1 MADEAAAPVATEPT
15 NTAEIP
21 TRPADAAGEPAVAEA
36 KPSEGDAVIAT
47 EGVAEV
53 PEKEKSEETTT
64 AKEETTADAKPDTA
78 AASNET
84 DATPV
89 TESAA
94 EPAADASTANGTAT
108 TPAKKTNN
116 GKRKSVGGVPE
127 HKIKKTPAKGKKKAP
142 ELRLDA
148 QPGDM
153 YMVAMRGYQPW
164 PVIVCDE
171 EMLPESLLSKRPVSA
186 KRIDGTYREDFL
198 EGGKNAK
205 DRRYPIMFLGTN
217 EFAWQV
223 NTELLPFDVE
233 DVKKDV
239 ESGNSAKK
247 NKALWS
253 AYEIAA
259 EGHDLAYFKGML
271 ASHEAALQE
280 DAEARE
286 AKEAEKKEKKEK
298 AAKRKSTAAAD
309 SDDVEMEDA
318 GDDAA
323 PSAKK
328 AKASKKRKKEDGSE
342 GDEPAAKTP
351 KTTKLKLNNKTPKE
365 GSAAKPKKETKSKK
379 KASEEA
385 APAQPEEPP
394 MTEEERLIKRE
405 KQILYLRHRLQKGF
419 LSRDQAPK
427 DEDMANMADYLKQ
440 LEQHED
446 LEADIIKKTK
456 VHKVLKAIIK
466 LDNIP
471 KEEVH
476 NFKSRSTE
484 LLNKWNGALASA
496 DGESAEKTT
505 PAATNGVKA
514 DDEKSES
521 AKADTPAVE
530 KKEETKEETKAET
543 NEETK
548 EESKEE
554 AKAEPTEEK
563 KNEAPKEDAPAEP
576 AAAAPADKDG
586 DVSMADVEA
595 TKEAPAIIDAPN
607 PEGVNAATTESK
619 SETAAPTTS

>member
-1 MADEAAAPVATEPT
+1 MADEATAPVQADSTATT
-15 NTAEIP
+15 EIP
-21 TRPADAAGEPAVAEA
+21 TRPADAAAEPAVAEA

-53 PEKEKSEETTT
+53 EKDEPKEDGAT
-64 AKEETTADAKPDTA
+64 KEEATADANSDTA
-78 AASNET
+78 AASNDVDTTSAEP
-84 DATPV
+84 A

-94 EPAADASTANGTAT
+94 DASATNGTTA

-116 GKRKSVGGVPE
+116 GKRKSGAGVPE
-127 HKIKKTPAKGKKKAP
+127 HKTKKTPAKGKKKAP

-223 NTELLPFDVE
+223 NTELLTFDVE

-239 ESGNSAKK
+239 ESGNSTKK

-259 EGHDLAYFKGML
+259 EGHDLAYFKTML

-280 DAEARE
+280 DAEQRE
-286 AKEAEKKEKKEK
+286 AKEAEKKEKKDK
-298 AAKRKSTAAAD
+298 AAKRKSTTAAE
-309 SDDVEMEDA
+309 SDDVDMEDA

-328 AKASKKRKKEDGSE
+328 AKATKKRKATDDSDGA
-342 GDEPAAKTP
+342 EPVAKTP
-351 KTTKLKLNNKTPKE
+351 KTTKLKLNNKTPKD

-379 KASEEA
+379 KAAEEA
-385 APAQPEEPP
+385 APVEPEEPP
-394 MTEEERLIKRE
+394 MTAEERIQKRE

-427 DEDMANMADYLKQ
+427 DEDMASMADYLKQ
-440 LEQHED
+440 LEAHED
-446 LEADIIKKTK
+446 LEAQVIKMTK

-471 KEEVH
+471 KEEEH
-476 NFKSRSTE
+476 HFKQRSTE
-484 LLNKWNGALASA
+484 LLNKWGGALAA
-496 DGESAEKTT
+496 DGESADKTT
-505 PAATNGVKA
+505 AATNGVKA

-521 AKADTPAVE
+521 AKVETPAVE
-530 KKEETKEETKAET
+530 TKDETKEEPKEA
-543 NEETK
+543 TK
-548 EESKEE
+548 EDS
-554 AKAEPTEEK
+554 AEK
-563 KNEAPKEDAPAEP
+563 KTEEAPKDDTPVELAAPE
-576 AAAAPADKDG
+576 PADKDG

-595 TKEAPAIIDAPN
+595 TKEAAAIISAPN
-607 PEGVNAATTESK
+607 PEGVNDATTESK
-619 SETAAPTTS
+619 SETAAATTS

>member
-15 NTAEIP
+15 ASTEIP
-21 TRPADAAGEPAVAEA
+21 TRPADAVAEPAVAEA

-47 EGVAEV
+47 EGVAQVQEQKKTQ
-53 PEKEKSEETTT
+53 EDNTATEES
-64 AKEETTADAKPDTA
+64 TADAKPDPA
-78 AASNET
+78 AASNDT
-84 DATPV
+84 DAAPT
-89 TESAA
+89 A
-94 EPAADASTANGTAT
+94 EPAADNAAEASATNGDAT
-108 TPAKKTNN
+108 TPAKKANS
-116 GKRKSVGGVPE
+116 GRRKSGAGVPE
-127 HKIKKTPAKGKKKAP
+127 HKNKKTPAKGKKKAP

-259 EGHDLAYFKGML
+259 EGHDLAYFKTML

-309 SDDVEMEDA
+309 LDDVEMEDA
-318 GDDAA
+318 GDDA

-328 AKASKKRKKEDGSE
+328 GKASKKRKKEDGSE

-365 GSAAKPKKETKSKK
+365 GSAVKKQPAKSKK
-379 KASEEA
+379 KVAEETPAKSEE
-385 APAQPEEPP
+385 PEMSPEE
-394 MTEEERLIKRE
+394 RFAKRE

-440 LEQHED
+440 LEAYED
-446 LEADIIKKTK
+446 LEAEIIKKTK

-471 KEEVH
+471 QEEQH
-476 NFKSRSTE
+476 NFKTRSSE
-484 LLNKWNGALASA
+484 LLGKWNAALASA

-521 AKADTPAVE
+521 AKAETPAVE
-530 KKEETKEETKAET
+530 KKEEAKEEAKEETKV
-543 NEETK
+543 
-548 EESKEE
+548 
-554 AKAEPTEEK
+554 EPTEEAK
-563 KNEAPKEDAPAEP
+563 VEPVAETKDEAPKVEAPAEPP

-595 TKEAPAIIDAPN
+595 RKEAPAVVDAPN

-619 SETAAPTTS
+619 SETAAATTS